1 MSILYTKRKNNSL
14 FTSLEKH
21 GYLKPQ
27 NYIPTHKN
35 FFVLNETNYNS
46 INISGNWFLK
56 KIHSVDEDGFYSGVV
71 ENLNNSKT
79 KNVDIFIKNAPL
91 LDPVKFMIGA
101 YQSDL
106 SKITNLPVLDSDG
119 ECKEEPQIINKIN
132 DPSNSSYVDNLF
144 NIINSQLLEKG
155 FIHGIEWYG
164 SFLAVKK
171 DFKFNIYDDL
181 DYLFHS
187 KYFLRNVGSLFH
199 VPKEIL
205 DEVQKPSL
213 KLEEDITEGF
223 DDFEEIP
230 ELGDVS
236 ADPTPPTPHT
246 PITDNLDISVEE
258 LPASDNCELIE
269 EQVVVGKEE
278 ETLSNSSYSSRT
290 SYTNE
295 YTDNPAN
302 IELGETDEPNLDP
315 EDCPELVE
323 SYSHGKQKKERGDDE
338 GAGEVANKEED
349 EYEDAGEDD
358 DDDGSM
364 GSSYDDEYIEASI
377 PEFPVQ
383 MICIEACDDT
393 LDSLML
399 NDELSEH
406 ELFSCMMQII
416 MILATYQ
423 KLYKF
428 THNDLHTNNVMF
440 VETNKKYI
448 RYEYNGEKYLV
459 PTYGKIYKIIDFG
472 RSIFTIGNQVFCGD
486 CYQKNGDA
494 YSQYNFGP
502 CLNEAKPPVE
512 PNYSFDMCRLA
523 CSMFDHCISNIS
535 EIRNPAS
542 LSPFKQLVVRLCT
555 DDKGLNVLYKKNHE
569 ERYPC
574 FKLYKMIARTVHNHT
589 PDILLDTR
597 DFKKYVYD
605 GQLPA
610 GVSKKDCYEV
620 NVDKY

>member
-1 MSILYTKRKNNSL
+1 MSILYTKRKNNVL

-21 GYLKPQ
+21 GYHKIQ

-35 FFVLNETNYNS
+35 FFVLNQSNYNS
-46 INISGNWFLK
+46 INISGKWALK
-56 KIHSVDEDGFYSGVV
+56 KIHEVDEYGIYSGVV
-71 ENLNNSKT
+71 ESTQNSKT

-91 LDPVKFMIGA
+91 LDPIKYMVGVYHSEIDKV
-101 YQSDL
+101 
-106 SKITNLPVLDSDG
+106 TNLPQYTEDVPAENGKVISKL
-119 ECKEEPQIINKIN
+119 NN
-132 DPSNSSYVDNLF
+132 AMNSSYVDNLF

-171 DFKFNIYDDL
+171 DFEFNIYDDL

-187 KYFLRNVGSLFH
+187 KYFLTNVGNRFN

-205 DEVQKPSL
+205 QEIQKPTL
-213 KLEEDITEGF
+213 KIEASEDIDGDALF
-223 DDFEEIP
+223 NDFEEIP
-230 ELGDVS
+230 EDVV
-236 ADPTPPTPHT
+236 
-246 PITDNLDISVEE
+246 DISTSTLTHNPDTSLETDALSLSIIADIPMDLVEE
-258 LPASDNCELIE
+258 KVTLE
-269 EQVVVGKEE
+269 KED

-295 YTDNPAN
+295 YTDIPAN
-302 IELGETDEPNLDP
+302 EEASICSGSGGGCNSNDDDDE
-315 EDCPELVE
+315 CPELVE
-323 SYSHGKQKKERGDDE
+323 SYTGGKPKEPEGDE
-338 GAGEVANKEED
+338 GL
-349 EYEDAGEDD
+349 GEDD
-358 DDDGSM
+358 DDASGSEEGSM
-364 GSSYDDEYIEASI
+364 NSEYDEEYIGATI

-383 MICIEACDDT
+383 MICIEACEDT

-399 NDELSEH
+399 NDELQEH

-423 KLYKF
+423 KLFQF

-440 VETNKKYI
+440 VETNKKHI
-448 RYEYNGEKYLV
+448 RYEYNGKKYLV

-472 RSIFTIGNQVFCGD
+472 RSIFTIQNQVFCGD

-494 YSQYNFGP
+494 YAQYNFGP
-502 CLNEAKPPVE
+502 CLNEEKAEVA
-512 PNYSFDMCRLA
+512 PNYSFDLCRLA

-535 EIRNPAS
+535 EIKNEEVMT
-542 LSPFKQLVVRLCT
+542 PFKRLVARLCT
-555 DDKGLNVLYKKNHE
+555 DDKGLNVLYKRNNE

-589 PDILLDTR
+589 PDMMLETE
-597 DFKKYVYD
+597 DFAKYIYD
-605 GQLPA
+605 GTLPS
-610 GVSKKDCYEV
+610 GVSKKECYEV
-620 NVDKY
+620 NIDNY